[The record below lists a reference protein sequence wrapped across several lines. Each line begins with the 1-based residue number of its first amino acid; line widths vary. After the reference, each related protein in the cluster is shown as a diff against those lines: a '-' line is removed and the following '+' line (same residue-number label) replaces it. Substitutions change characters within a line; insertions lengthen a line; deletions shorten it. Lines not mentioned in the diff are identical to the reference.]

1 MRGPAHFD
9 NVHRPRLIRAS
20 GRPEGADDAFVV
32 VVVECPTQDP
42 GRSDH
47 PRPARHPVSHVLLIL
62 ATAFVL
68 SGAAGLIYETIWTR
82 YLGLFVGHNAYAQII
97 VLVIFL
103 GGMSLGALAVGN
115 RSARLRRPLLWYAAV
130 EFAVGVIG
138 FEFHQIFV
146 HATDFA
152 YAHVF
157 PHLAGGVGSVGV
169 MAVQWSLAAVLIL
182 PQSVLLGATFPL
194 MSAGAMRHV
203 RSAPGRVL
211 GLLYFTNSIG
221 AAAGALVS
229 GFYLIGAAG
238 LPGTLIAAGVLNFVV
253 ALVVVVATRAYSVAD
268 DGEPVPPPPPIEQAE
283 SRPAEWRLLL
293 IVSFGT
299 AVASF
304 VYEIAWI
311 RMLSLVL
318 GAATHS
324 FELMLSA
331 FILGIALGAYWIR
344 GRADAMDRPLYA
356 LGMVQW
362 IMGTL
367 AVATLPLYMASFG
380 WMATLIRTFDATNA
394 GYRGFVVARYLICL
408 LIMLPATFCAGIT
421 LPLITKILI
430 KRGAGERAIGA
441 VYGVNTL
448 GSILGVIVAGLVLMP
463 LLGLKLLLI
472 SGACV
477 DIALG
482 VVILRP
488 AAVGGD
494 PPARTRFGYLAATV
508 GFLLFNGI
516 VVRFDESKLSSG
528 VFRQGLLPT
537 PGMYSFPFYKD
548 GRTATVS
555 VRRDN
560 ADHYLTLATNG
571 KPDASMDPFWE
582 DSTIDPGAL
591 HPLMED
597 QATQVLL
604 PLIGLA
610 HMPDAREVAVIGQGS
625 GMTSSLLLGSP
636 EVKQVVTVEI
646 EPQMVNASR
655 LFEPANRRVF
665 DDPRSLIV
673 IDDAKAYFAQ
683 TGRKFDL
690 IISEPSNPW
699 VSGVSGLFTTEFYA
713 RVRHSLT
720 PNGVLGQWLHLYEI
734 SDSLV
739 SSVLAAIDQNFS
751 EYQVFFTSSSD
762 ILILASNRK
771 APLVPDWKVLRYPG
785 IAYDLRR
792 AVPVTPEALN
802 GMRLAGRALL
812 HPYLVTH
819 AQVNSDYY
827 PVLDLGAER
836 TRFLEEQATGLES
849 LGKGRFNVVAALSG
863 RRQGFATEPLPITPE
878 IPRVQALALQA
889 RLRRVLAMTPAERAG
904 VPRDS
909 ALANAVYR
917 TDRLEQAMAA
927 GAPPGDWHLWVASFR
942 RVEGLL
948 HGGSSG
954 VADETFYKRVY
965 QYLDRAHAPSDVR
978 AAVDFTHGLAAW
990 DFAQASR
997 AADTLITEFLRDSL
1011 PWVPIPELRNGT
1023 VVARMRLGDLAGA
1036 RRAFQDMAPETGQTD
1051 FIAQLLAA
1059 DLVMREQAQD
1069 RPAAGRP

>member
-1 MRGPAHFD
+1 M
-9 NVHRPRLIRAS
+9 
-20 GRPEGADDAFVV
+20 
-32 VVVECPTQDP
+32 
-42 GRSDH
+42 
-47 PRPARHPVSHVLLIL
+47 LLL
-62 ATAFVL
+62 LSLAFVL

-82 YLGLFVGHNAYAQII
+82 YLGLFVGHAAYAQII

-103 GGMSLGALAVGN
+103 GGMSLGALAASG

-138 FEFHQIFV
+138 FEFHGIFV
-146 HATDFA
+146 RTTDFA
-152 YAHVF
+152 YAHLF
-157 PHLAGGVGSVGV
+157 PHLAGGVGGVGV
-169 MAVQWSLAAVLIL
+169 LAVQWSLAALLIL

-194 MSAGAMRHV
+194 ISAGAMRHV
-203 RSAPGRVL
+203 RTEPGRVL

-229 GFYLIGAAG
+229 GFYLIGAFG
-238 LPGTLIAAGVLNFVV
+238 LPGTLLAAGVLNFLVAAIVV
-253 ALVVVVATRAYSVAD
+253 AGTRVYYVDD
-268 DGEPVPPPPPIEQAE
+268 DGVPVPPPPPIAQADA
-283 SRPAEWRLLL
+283 RPAEWRLLL
-293 IVSFGT
+293 VVSFGT

-331 FILGIALGAYWIR
+331 FILGIALGAWWIR

-367 AVATLPLYMASFG
+367 AVATLPLYMMSFD
-380 WMATLIRTFDATNA
+380 WMAALIHTFDATNA
-394 GYRGFVVARYLICL
+394 GYRGFVLARYAICL

-421 LPLITKILI
+421 LPLITQVLVR
-430 KRGAGERAIGA
+430 RGAGERAVGV

-448 GSILGVIVAGLVLMP
+448 GSIAGVILAGLVFMP
-463 LLGLKLLLI
+463 VLGLKLLLI
-472 SGACV
+472 GGACV

-488 AAVGGD
+488 AVVGGD
-494 PPARTRFGYLAATV
+494 ARGRARFGYLAATV
-508 GFLLFNGI
+508 GFLLFTALT
-516 VVRFDESKLSSG
+516 VRFDRWKLSSG
-528 VFRQGLLPT
+528 VFRHGLLPT
-537 PGMYSFPFYKD
+537 ATMYTFPFYAD

-555 VRRDN
+555 VRRAR
-560 ADHYLTLATNG
+560 ADGYLTLATNG

-610 HMPDAREVAVIGQGS
+610 HVPDAREIAVIGQGS

-636 EVKQVVTVEI
+636 EVRQVVTVEI

-655 LFEPANRRVF
+655 AFEPANRRVF
-665 DDPRSLIV
+665 DDPRSRIV
-673 IDDAKAYFAQ
+673 IDDAKAYFAA

-713 RVRHSLT
+713 RVRHNLT
-720 PNGVLGQWLHLYEI
+720 PDGVLGQWLHLYEI
-734 SDSLV
+734 NDSLV
-739 SSVLAAIDQNFS
+739 TSVLAAIDQNFS
-751 EYQVFFTSSSD
+751 KYQVFFTSNGD
-762 ILILASNRK
+762 ILILASNRA
-771 APLVPDWKVLRYPG
+771 APLQPDWKVLGYPG
-785 IAYDLRR
+785 IAHDLRR
-792 AVPVTPEALN
+792 AVPMTPEALN
-802 GMRLAGRALL
+802 AMRLAGRGLL
-812 HPYLVTH
+812 HPYLLMH
-819 AQVNSDYY
+819 AQVNSDFY

-836 TRFLEEQATGLES
+836 TRFLHDQATGLES
-849 LGKGRFNVVAALSG
+849 LGAGRFNVVAALAG
-863 RRQGFATEPLPITPE
+863 RREGFATEPLAIAPD
-878 IPRVQALALQA
+878 IPRVDALALQA
-889 RLRRVLAMTPAERAG
+889 RLRRVLAMTPAQRAG

-909 ALANAVYR
+909 ALANALYR
-917 TDRLEQAMAA
+917 TTRFEQELAA
-927 GAPPGDWHLWVASFR
+927 GAPPADWHLWVNSFR
-942 RVEGLL
+942 GVEGLL
-948 HGGSSG
+948 HDGSSG
-954 VADETFYKRVY
+954 VADEAFYQRVY
-965 QYLDRAHAPSDVR
+965 AYLARARAPDDVR
-978 AAVDFTHGLAAW
+978 AAVDFIHGLAAW

-997 AADTLITEFLRDSL
+997 AADTLIGEFLRDSL

-1023 VVARMRLGDLAGA
+1023 VVARIRLGDLAGA
-1036 RRAFQDMAPETGQTD
+1036 RRAFQAMAPDTEESD

-1059 DLVMREQAQD
+1059 DLLFRERGD
-1069 RPAAGRP
+1069 PAAAAGPR